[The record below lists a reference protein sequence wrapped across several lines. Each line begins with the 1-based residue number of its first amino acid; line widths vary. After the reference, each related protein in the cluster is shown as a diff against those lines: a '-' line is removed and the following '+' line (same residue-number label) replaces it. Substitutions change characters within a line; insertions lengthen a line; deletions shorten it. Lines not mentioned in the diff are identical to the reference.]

1 MKVLLLT
8 DMPPC
13 QNFTAGL
20 VLNRLVKFLP
30 VEQIAICSIINPA
43 LNPIVPED
51 LQEIPHLILQK
62 PRESAL
68 RILKGPLSDIS
79 SFTFE
84 LFNAAQVKY
93 SLLPKIIAF
102 AKQQEVTELWV
113 VLEGQT
119 IIRLTK
125 ILAFKLGLPLF
136 TQIWD
141 PFEWWLRDNKID
153 EFTQKRFLKEFDE
166 VIKHSTCCATASWAM
181 SESYEAKYNIPTIP
195 VIAGLPKELARM
207 PAASPH
213 NRNEFIISMAGQFY
227 AQAEW
232 LSLINALNQA
242 NWIIAGRKIK
252 VRIMG
257 GGFQAFTQLPANFE
271 YLGWCSQEE
280 TINLLNESDLLYMP
294 YWFSEEFRKES
305 STSFPSKLV
314 TYFASGRPVFC
325 HAPDYSSPSK
335 YIAENNAG
343 YLCNSLA
350 ADKIIY
356 ELEKVITDEDSYKE
370 FATNGSKC
378 FLRDFTLEHMKET
391 FLKFLNINDN
401 ENK

>member
-1 MKVLLLT
+1 MKILLLT
-8 DMPPC
+8 DIPPC
-13 QNFTAGL
+13 ENYTAGL
-20 VLNRLVKFLP
+20 VLHPLVKFLP
-30 VEQIAICSIINPA
+30 LGQVVICSVAHPS
-43 LNPIVPED
+43 LEFK
-51 LQEIPHLILQK
+51 IPKELKKIPRLKLFKSIETARIYKEGKIGGLI
-62 PRESAL
+62 SY
-68 RILKGPLSDIS
+68 SV
-79 SFTFE
+79 E
-84 LFNAAQVKY
+84 LFNAAKVKY
-93 SLLPKIIAF
+93 LLLPKIIRF
-102 AKQQEVTELWV
+102 AKEQQVDAIWA
-113 VLEGQT
+113 VLQGQT
-119 IIRLTK
+119 IIRLTRP
-125 ILAFKLGLPLF
+125 LAKKLSVPLF
-136 TQIWD
+136 TQVWD
-141 PFEWWLRDNKID
+141 SFEWWLRANKID

-181 SESYEAKYNIPTIP
+181 SESYKTKYNTPTIP
-195 VIAGLPKELARM
+195 VIAGLLKELACI

-232 LSLINALNQA
+232 LSLINALNSVS
-242 NWIIAGRKIK
+242 WFIAGKNIKIR
-252 VRIMG
+252 VIG
-257 GGFQAFTQLPANFE
+257 GDFQVSAQLPANFE
-271 YLGWCSQEE
+271 YLGWCSQEK
-280 TINLLNESDLLYMP
+280 TINLLADSDLLYMP
-294 YWFSEEFRKES
+294 YWFSEEFYKES

-350 ADKIIY
+350 TDKIIY
-356 ELEKVITDEDSYKE
+356 ELERAIADEDSYKQ
-370 FATNGSKC
+370 FAKNGSKC